1 MAELSHEEKN
11 RISHRL
17 NAFKELKKYL
27 WKVDY

>member
-11 RISHRL
+11 KISHRL

-27 WKVDY
+27 V